1 VSEVGVLSIMD
12 LPKVFLVGE
21 TTVASWIG
29 AEEAVL
35 VFASELNTL
44 ASMYGAALTVS
55 LAIMSGSWLIL
66 PHMYNAAA
74 MLIRHSR
81 ALTLSQLDALPQP
94 ESPPKLVPISLAA
107 KTTGGRLRPR
117 ATARYRQ
124 NGDLQKLDSSVQ
136 ANPHALHLYCVHV
149 Y

>member
-1 VSEVGVLSIMD
+1 MD
-12 LPKVFLVGE
+12 LPNVFLVGE

-29 AEEAVL
+29 EEEAAL
-35 VFASELNTL
+35 AFALELNTL

-55 LAIMSGSWLIL
+55 VAIISASWLIL

-74 MLIRHSR
+74 MLIRHRR
-81 ALTLSQLDALPQP
+81 ALTLSQLDALPHP
-94 ESPPKLVPISLAA
+94 ESPSKLVPISLAA
-107 KTTGGRLRPR
+107 KTTGGKLRPR

-136 ANPHALHLYCVHV
+136 ANPHALQLLCACVFI
-149 Y
+149 